1 MVAKAKLG
9 PIKLPIASFKVA
21 SEPLPITREYCG
33 EESIVVVA
41 ILEEENVVSTEKR
54 TLI

>member
-1 MVAKAKLG
+1 MAAKAKLG

-41 ILEEENVVSTEKR
+41 ILEEENVVSNEKR